1 MAQPT
6 PDASHDP
13 AFAAILDRY
22 FAITRV
28 PYDEFTRAFLRRCQS
43 FSVKANGGVYK
54 YYRRGAGPTVV
65 LAHGIHS
72 HLGSMVPI
80 AEQLLDLG
88 YEVVLFDMPAHG
100 EAAGS
105 GTDPVQVRDFIR
117 KVCARLGEVHAVV
130 SHSLGGLWALSAM
143 HQGFR
148 ADAFVSISTP
158 STTRFLVEKFVQ
170 LNQLD
175 GEVEARL
182 CAELERRY
190 GATLWTDYAPRHI
203 AGALEVPGLVIHGA
217 NDDFVPPAHAQELY
231 DAWPGA
237 TLEIVD
243 GAGHFEILGLS
254 AVGRRVGAYLQE
266 APVAAAA

>member
-65 LAHGIHS
+65 LVHGIHS

-143 HQGFR
+143 HL
-148 ADAFVSISTP
+148 SLI
-158 STTRFLVEKFVQ
+158 
-170 LNQLD
+170 
-175 GEVEARL
+175 
-182 CAELERRY
+182 
-190 GATLWTDYAPRHI
+190 HI
-203 AGALEVPGLVIHGA
+203 
-217 NDDFVPPAHAQELY
+217 
-231 DAWPGA
+231 
-237 TLEIVD
+237 
-243 GAGHFEILGLS
+243 
-254 AVGRRVGAYLQE
+254 
-266 APVAAAA
+266 